1 MSTTP
6 GSRTRYRNKRAEARH
21 AAGIRKQALAP
32 RAIPALG
39 KPGKKK

>member
-6 GSRTRYRNKRAEARH
+6 GSRARYRNKRAQKRFD
-21 AAGIRKQALAP
+21 AGIRKQEVVL
-32 RAIPALG
+32 RAIPPVG